1 MKFGILHR
9 RGGIK
14 MTINWKK
21 VKVAKSEDPIYKEG
35 FQIYTVSSKQDYIQ
49 QRKQKEGL
57 ENLFLHTIKPKQ
69 SRQSTLK
76 NLIKALQDN
85 GWKIRK

>member
-1 MKFGILHR
+1 MANKKNYT
-9 RGGIK
+9 IK
-14 MTINWKK
+14 T
-21 VKVAKSEDPIYKEG
+21 AGPDDPIYKEG
-35 FQIYTVSSKQDYIQ
+35 SQIYAVSSKQDYIQ

-76 NLIKALQDN
+76 NLIKALQEN
-85 GWKIRK
+85 GWKIKR

>member
-1 MKFGILHR
+1 MANKKKYT
-9 RGGIK
+9 IK
-14 MTINWKK
+14 K
-21 VKVAKSEDPIYKEG
+21 AGPDDPIYKEG
-35 FQIYTVSSKQDYIQ
+35 FRIYTVSSKQDYIQ

-69 SRQSTLK
+69 SRQSIKK

>member
-1 MKFGILHR
+1 MANKKNDT
-9 RGGIK
+9 IK
-14 MTINWKK
+14 K
-21 VKVAKSEDPIYKEG
+21 AGPDDPIYKEG

-57 ENLFLHTIKPKQ
+57 EKLFLHTIKPKQ
-69 SRQSTLK
+69 SRQSIKK

>member
-1 MKFGILHR
+1 MA
-9 RGGIK
+9 
-14 MTINWKK
+14 NKK
-21 VKVAKSEDPIYKEG
+21 NYKLKITGPDDPIYKQG
-35 FQIYTVSSKQDYIQ
+35 FQIYAISSKQDYIQ
-49 QRKQKEGL
+49 QRKQKEDL

-85 GWKIRK
+85 GWKKGNK

>member
-1 MKFGILHR
+1 MANKRKYTLR
-9 RGGIK
+9 
-14 MTINWKK
+14 
-21 VKVAKSEDPIYKEG
+21 VAGENDPIYKKG
-35 FQIYTVSSKQDYIQ
+35 FQIYSVSSKQDYIQ

-57 ENLFLHTIKPKQ
+57 ENQFLHTIKPKQ

-85 GWKIRK
+85 GWKIRRDS

>member
-1 MKFGILHR
+1 MANKKNYT
-9 RGGIK
+9 IK
-14 MTINWKK
+14 T
-21 VKVAKSEDPIYKEG
+21 AGPDDPIYNQG

-57 ENLFLHTIKPKQ
+57 ENQFLHTIKPKQ

-85 GWKIRK
+85 GWKIRRDS

>member
-1 MKFGILHR
+1 MANKKNYT
-9 RGGIK
+9 IK
-14 MTINWKK
+14 T
-21 VKVAKSEDPIYKEG
+21 AGPDDPIYKEG
-35 FQIYTVSSKQDYIQ
+35 SQIYAVSSKQDYIQ

-76 NLIKALQDN
+76 NLIKVLQDN
-85 GWKIRK
+85 GWKIRR

>member
-1 MKFGILHR
+1 MA
-9 RGGIK
+9 
-14 MTINWKK
+14 NKK
-21 VKVAKSEDPIYKEG
+21 NYTLKIAGPDDPIYKEG
-35 FQIYTVSSKQDYIQ
+35 FQIYAVSSTQDYIQ

-69 SRQSTLK
+69 SRQSIKK

-85 GWKIRK
+85 GWKIRRDS

>member
-1 MKFGILHR
+1 MANKKNYT
-9 RGGIK
+9 IK
-14 MTINWKK
+14 T
-21 VKVAKSEDPIYKEG
+21 AGPEDPIFKKG
-35 FQIYTVSSKQDYIQ
+35 FQIYAVSSKQDYIQ

-69 SRQSTLK
+69 SRQSIKK

>member
-1 MKFGILHR
+1 MA
-9 RGGIK
+9 
-14 MTINWKK
+14 NKK
-21 VKVAKSEDPIYKEG
+21 NYTLKIAGPDDPIYKEG
-35 FQIYTVSSKQDYIQ
+35 FRIYAVSSKQDYIQ

-85 GWKIRK
+85 GWKIRRKKDAN

>member
-1 MKFGILHR
+1 MANKKNYT
-9 RGGIK
+9 IK
-14 MTINWKK
+14 T
-21 VKVAKSEDPIYKEG
+21 AGPDDPIYKEG
-35 FQIYTVSSKQDYIQ
+35 SQIYAVSSKQDYIQ

-69 SRQSTLK
+69 SRQSILK

>member
-1 MKFGILHR
+1 MA
-9 RGGIK
+9 
-14 MTINWKK
+14 NKK
-21 VKVAKSEDPIYKEG
+21 NYTLKTTGPDDPIYKEG
-35 FQIYTVSSKQDYIQ
+35 FQIYAVSSTQDYIQ

-57 ENLFLHTIKPKQ
+57 ENQFLHTIKPKQ

-85 GWKIRK
+85 GWKIRRDS

>member
-1 MKFGILHR
+1 MANKKNYT
-9 RGGIK
+9 IK
-14 MTINWKK
+14 T
-21 VKVAKSEDPIYKEG
+21 AGHDDPIYNQG
-35 FQIYTVSSKQDYIQ
+35 FQIYAVSSKQDYIQ

-57 ENLFLHTIKPKQ
+57 ENQFLHTIKPKQ

-85 GWKIRK
+85 GWKIRRES

>member
-1 MKFGILHR
+1 MA
-9 RGGIK
+9 
-14 MTINWKK
+14 NKK
-21 VKVAKSEDPIYKEG
+21 NYTLKIAGPYDPIYKEG
-35 FQIYTVSSKQDYIQ
+35 FQIYAVSTKQDYIK

-69 SRQSTLK
+69 SRMSTLK

-85 GWKIRK
+85 GWKIRKD

>member
-1 MKFGILHR
+1 MANKKNYT
-9 RGGIK
+9 IK
-14 MTINWKK
+14 K
-21 VKVAKSEDPIYKEG
+21 AGPDDPIYKEG
-35 FQIYTVSSKQDYIQ
+35 FRIYTVSSKQDYIQ

-69 SRQSTLK
+69 SHQSIKK

>member
-1 MKFGILHR
+1 MPIKKITLKEWKELGLPLHR
-9 RGGIK
+9 
-14 MTINWKK
+14 
-21 VKVAKSEDPIYKEG
+21 S
-35 FQIYTVSSKQDYIQ
+35 YIQ

-57 ENLFLHTIKPKQ
+57 ENQFLHTIKPKQ

-85 GWKIRK
+85 GWKIREDS

>member
-1 MKFGILHR
+1 MANKKNYT
-9 RGGIK
+9 IK
-14 MTINWKK
+14 K
-21 VKVAKSEDPIYKEG
+21 AGPDDPIYNQG
-35 FQIYTVSSKQDYIQ
+35 FQIYAVSSKQDYIQ

-57 ENLFLHTIKPKQ
+57 ENQFLHTIKPKQ

-85 GWKIRK
+85 GWKIRRDS